1 MKKIFNG
8 MSQVNVI
15 LIGILVSIQY
25 LMGNSRMIVQACHLV
40 LIFQLAF
47 AYAVIK
53 FLMTYLLK
61 IPIVNKLSIKIGK

>member
-1 MKKIFNG
+1 

-25 LMGNSRMIVQACHLV
+25 LMGNSRMIVQAWNLV